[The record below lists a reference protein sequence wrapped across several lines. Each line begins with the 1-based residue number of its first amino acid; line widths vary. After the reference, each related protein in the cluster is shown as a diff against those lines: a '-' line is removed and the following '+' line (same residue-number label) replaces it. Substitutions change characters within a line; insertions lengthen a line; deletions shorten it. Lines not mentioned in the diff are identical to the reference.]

1 MRALAW
7 ENESGSLFRYLIQK
21 AKEMQLVTGK
31 DVERQTGIAQDQ
43 LTSHLKTIHSFCSE
57 RELPLFSSIVLNEVS
72 DSPIYADCAD
82 DALICTMRAGMDSKS
97 IEDYMF
103 AH

>member
-7 ENESGSLFRYLIQK
+7 DDESGSLFRYLISK
-21 AKEMQLVTGK
+21 AKEMQLVNCEEVK
-31 DVERQTGIAQDQ
+31 HQIGITQDQ

-72 DSPIYADCAD
+72 DSPLYADCVD
-82 DALICTMRAGMDSKS
+82 DALICTMRAGMDCKS
-97 IEDYMF
+97 VDDYMF